1 MQKIR
6 IAVVGF
12 GNVGHEVL
20 ASVLESR
27 DMEVAGIVEVPEKIQ
42 KIRRSVRGFPVVSDV
57 EELEEVHV
65 AVLAVASR
73 SVEIIAP
80 KYLEKGI
87 NTVDAFD
94 IHGDAI
100 LKLKNYLGPIAKANN
115 SVAIVSAGWD
125 PGTNSV
131 VRVLMEAIA
140 PKGITYTNY
149 GPGISLG
156 HTVAVKAIDGV
167 EDAVSI
173 TVPKGNGKHER
184 LVYVKIKEERDFEEV
199 SNIIKQDPYFIRDHT
214 YVFKVDDVEAIADM
228 GHGVHI
234 ERKGVS
240 GKTHNQRMEFI
251 MSVTNPAATA
261 QLMVS
266 AARASMKQKP
276 GCYTLLEIPPIDYL
290 MGAKDE
296 NIFRLM

>member
-27 DMEVAGIVEVPEKIQ
+27 DMELAGIVEVPEKIQ

-65 AVLAVASR
+65 AILAVASR
-73 SVEIIAP
+73 SVEEIAP
-80 KYLEKGI
+80 QYLEKGI

-94 IHGDAI
+94 IHGNSI
-100 LKLKNYLGPIAKANN
+100 LKLKNYLGPIARANN

-140 PKGITYTNY
+140 PRGVTYTNY

-173 TVPKGNGKHER
+173 TVPKGNGEHKR
-184 LVYVKIKEERDFEEV
+184 LVYVKMKENRNFEEV
-199 SNIIKQDPYFIRDHT
+199 AEIIKRDPYFVRDHT
-214 YVFKVDDVEAIADM
+214 YVFKVDDVEAIVDM
-228 GHGVHI
+228 GHGVRI

-276 GCYTLLEIPPIDYL
+276 GSYTLLEIPPIDFL
-290 MGAKDE
+290 WGDRDA
-296 NIFRLM
+296 NISRLL